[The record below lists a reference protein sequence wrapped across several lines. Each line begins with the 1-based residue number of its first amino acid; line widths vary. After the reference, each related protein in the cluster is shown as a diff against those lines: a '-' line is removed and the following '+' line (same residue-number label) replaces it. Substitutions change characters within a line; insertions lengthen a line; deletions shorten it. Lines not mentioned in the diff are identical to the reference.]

1 MQGALLPGWV
11 GATVAL
17 LILIAFTYAQF
28 RHIGLALVAALAP
41 LPGQAIVVLLHL
53 PAQPLAYLGGF
64 IVSLVLTSVIET
76 RFCDGAPAREATALV
91 ASEMLPILAWPIAL
105 VASATIVFAL
115 VAREFAALWLSLAV
129 VLCGVAALIC
139 APAGQRFLPYRDDF
153 ITRAN
158 RLREHQERWLD
169 RLTFVVQPRWG
180 WSVSGIALIFA
191 ILGFFGGANSGTTG
205 PLALL
210 AALGV
215 LFAGFAY
222 VATRN
227 IRRVIAFL
235 LTSAVLVCLMF
246 WISARIVI
254 DPAAAV
260 LAIALSAM
268 PALILAGQS
277 SAFARTG
284 DAVAVAT
291 LRGFERCAIP
301 TIFYCL
307 AATLALC
314 VSGEFAAAI
323 LVACGGVAAL
333 LVLPAL
339 TTAIY
344 DFFPPHVSLDA
355 YRVR

>member
-1 MQGALLPGWV
+1 MLPGWV

-139 APAGQRFLPYRDDF
+139 VPIGLRFLPYRDDF

-158 RLREHQERWLD
+158 RLRERRERWLD

-180 WSVSGIALIFA
+180 RSVGGIALIFA
-191 ILGFFGGANSGTTG
+191 VLGFFGGENSSAMG
-205 PLALL
+205 LSALPAIL
-210 AALGV
+210 PITLG
-215 LFAGFAY
+215 LFIIFAY
-222 VATRN
+222 VTTRN
-227 IRRVIAFL
+227 MRRALAFML
-235 LTSAVLVCLMF
+235 SSAVLMGMMV
-246 WISARIVI
+246 WTRAHIVI
-254 DPAAAV
+254 DPAVV
-260 LAIALSAM
+260 LSTIALAAI
-268 PALILAGQS
+268 PALIVAGQS
-277 SAFARTG
+277 SAFARAG

-291 LRGFERCAIP
+291 LRGFEQCAVPI
-301 TIFYCL
+301 IFFCL
-307 AATLALC
+307 AATLVLC
-314 VSGEFAAAI
+314 TCGDYAAAI
-323 LVACGGVAAL
+323 LIPCGGVAAL
-333 LVLPAL
+333 LFFPAL

-344 DFFPPHVSLDA
+344 DVFPPRVSLDA